1 MKYGFFIC
9 LSVLLA
15 MPFMLMPPAA
25 RAQEDGTLL
34 AATPAVGRYATQVVR
49 PMLIEDKKDTLHSLL
64 KVSRI
69 LIDPELGVG
78 VNQISPKTFML
89 YNALSHVKLGFLAT
103 FGLSARQKEILTA
116 WHSKIMK
123 ESPSSV
129 FFAPSAHDIVETRAA
144 FGCSHYA
151 RAFMAVV
158 KSLGLVEAPE
168 DLRYVVSCKADDYNR
183 ALESRDQEMTINGHQ
198 FVIVKL
204 AKRWIAINTSKG
216 DWVKMPENFSPDRI
230 GPPQNVPIRFESY
243 PGIVFL
249 IRQIGRNDADDCRD
263 SSLEALMNI
272 YRSGDAA
279 GTGFIWPQWR
289 P

>member
-9 LSVLLA
+9 LSTFLTLTFILL
-15 MPFMLMPPAA
+15 PSAA
-25 RAQEDGTLL
+25 PVQQAGTLL
-34 AATPAVGRYATQVVR
+34 AVTPAVARYATGVVR
-49 PMLIEDKKDTLHSLL
+49 PELDEEKADTLSSLL

-69 LIDPELGVG
+69 LIDPETGVG
-78 VNQISPKTFML
+78 VNQIPPKTFML
-89 YNALSHVKLGFLAT
+89 YNALSHVKLGCFST

-116 WHSKIMK
+116 WHSKFMT
-123 ESPSSV
+123 EHPSGV
-129 FFAPSAHDIVETRAA
+129 FFAPAAHDIVATRAA

-158 KSLGLVEAPE
+158 KSLGLVQAPG

-183 ALESRDQEMTINGHQ
+183 ALDAGDREMTINGHQ
-198 FVIVKL
+198 FVMANI
-204 AKRWIAINTSKG
+204 AKRWIAINTSKAE
-216 DWVKMPENFSPDRI
+216 WVAMPEDFSPDRI
-230 GPPQNVPIRFESY
+230 GSPHNEPIRFESY

-249 IRQIGRNDADDCRD
+249 IRKIGRDYADDCRD
-263 SSLEALMNI
+263 GSLDALMNI

-279 GTGFIWPQWR
+279 GTGFSWPRWR